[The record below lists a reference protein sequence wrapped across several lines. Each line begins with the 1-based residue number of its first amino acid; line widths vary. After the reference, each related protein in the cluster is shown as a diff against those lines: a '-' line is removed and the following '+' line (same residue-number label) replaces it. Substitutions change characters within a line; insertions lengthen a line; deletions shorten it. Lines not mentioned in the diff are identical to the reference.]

1 MSSASAYIAAP
12 TSASTHPRNTLRL
25 LTLAAVVL
33 VILFK
38 HPGAED
44 SPTQP
49 ALAVAD
55 QVASV
60 DAE

>member
-1 MSSASAYIAAP
+1 MSPASRYIAAP

-38 HPGAED
+38 HPGVED

-49 ALAVAD
+49 TLVVAE

-60 DAE
+60 DTE